1 MKKNIVLFMII
12 LSFQCIY
19 GQNPKMYKISI
30 VSFFRE
36 QTLSDLQLYLK
47 TDINF
52 KVKKIEYERIS
63 STRPT
68 ISYFLIPKKKQLK
81 SQYFFSIDI
90 SGYLETERD
99 IDFVAGSF
107 CSNCK
112 YKDTLSPRK
121 NERVIVGYNS
131 SQLSI
136 FREHTFT
143 DGKYVFTF
151 YIVSKDN
158 FKTLSKEKLINMFL
172 NAKIEEYYRSP

>member
-1 MKKNIVLFMII
+1 MKKYFLISLLFCS
-12 LSFQCIY
+12 LYVF

-30 VSFFRE
+30 VPFFRE
-36 QTLSDLQLYLK
+36 QTLSDMQLYLK

-52 KVKKIEYERIS
+52 KVKKIEYKSPS
-63 STRPT
+63 STRPI

-81 SQYFFSIDI
+81 SQYFFSINI

-107 CSNCK
+107 CSNCE
-112 YKDTLSPRK
+112 YKDTLSPQK
-121 NERVIVGYNS
+121 NGKVIIGYNS

-158 FKTLSKEKLINMFL
+158 FKTLSKEKFINIFL
-172 NAKIEEYYRSP
+172 NARIEEYYRSP